1 MDEREQ
7 RNTGTA
13 PDVFTAVNNYFLLFF
28 CASCVLSSMY
38 IQQLFFLVGQY
49 RMGIGV
55 SSVVGILLPIYL
67 LMRKFPTGVRQQ
79 VRIARPRVHRLVL
92 VIILPRLPWS

>member
-49 RMGIGV
+49 RH
-55 SSVVGILLPIYL
+55 P
-67 LMRKFPTGVRQQ
+67 KRQ
-79 VRIARPRVHRLVL
+79 VAAVPVPVDDLRTR
-92 VIILPRLPWS
+92 